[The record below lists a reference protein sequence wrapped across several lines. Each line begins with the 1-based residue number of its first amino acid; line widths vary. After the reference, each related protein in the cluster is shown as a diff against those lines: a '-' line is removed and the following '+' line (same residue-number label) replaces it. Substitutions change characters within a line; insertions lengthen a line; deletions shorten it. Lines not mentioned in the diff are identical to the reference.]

1 MTAMRAWETD
11 PGSTRRRQIFGA
23 IAMSE
28 YQKLYSQTWWNAY
41 FVTYGSAA
49 LKMFNIGA
57 PIRSQLDL
65 RTRHV
70 HRLWDFVEKRYGED
84 AQDWLQT
91 VWLRMKAESANQFL
105 WRYLLYQT
113 IVATETEACERTW
126 FDMQETWDFAD
137 LAVWND
143 RNAAIDS
150 AAALDTA
157 LNDASNRDLDA
168 VFFQGAVPPVDG
180 FRKLSASFWHMQS
193 VLTREA
199 TYFQNV
205 AAQFLTLN
213 DWDAKDQL
221 YRQYAGRIR
230 TRINLLYMR
239 VITDIIEILDAL
251 DKMTTENPR
260 ITGWL
265 TKDPDITQIWTR
277 LSTELRGKLNIN
289 SQFFG
294 FVLSVFHEDPA
305 QRIYAA
311 DQMGAIPSGAARALT
326 NRIKRIAMRQY
337 YALSPTDPRKRV
349 ADDWMEVLRSGDLLR
364 NPAPSSPAAQFNQQ
378 LRNRVVGIDAGVA
391 AHQQA
396 VANSHPDPQNPRH
409 IGGSTALVNQQAPAA
424 GEFCLPTS

>member
-1 MTAMRAWETD
+1 MRAWETD
-11 PGSTRRRQIFGA
+11 PGSTGRCQIFGA

-28 YQKLYSQTWWNAY
+28 YQKLYSQTWWNAS

-70 HRLWDFVEKRYGED
+70 NRLWDFVEKRYGDD
-84 AQDWLQT
+84 ARDWLQR
-91 VWLRMKAESANQFL
+91 VWIRMKPESANQLL
-105 WRYLLYQT
+105 WRYLIYQT
-113 IVATETEACERTW
+113 IVATEPEACERTW
-126 FDMQETWDFAD
+126 FDMQETWDLAD

-150 AAALDTA
+150 ATALDTTI
-157 LNDASNRDLDA
+157 NNASDRNLDV

-180 FRKLSASFWHMQS
+180 FRKVSASFWHVQS

-205 AAQFLTLN
+205 AVQFITLE
-213 DWDAKDQL
+213 DRDAKDRL
-221 YRQYAGRIR
+221 FRQYAGRIR
-230 TRINLLYMR
+230 VRVTLLYLR
-239 VITDIIEILDAL
+239 VIADIIEILDAL
-251 DKMTTENPR
+251 DKMITENPR

-277 LSTELRGKLNIN
+277 LSAQLREKLNIN
-289 SQFFG
+289 SRFFG
-294 FVLSVFHEDPA
+294 AVVGVFHEDPA

-311 DQMGAIPSGAARALT
+311 DQMGAIPSGAAQTLT
-326 NRIKRIAMRQY
+326 NRIKRTAMRQY
-337 YALSPTDPRKRV
+337 YALAPTDPRRRV

-424 GEFCLPTS
+424 GEFRPPPS